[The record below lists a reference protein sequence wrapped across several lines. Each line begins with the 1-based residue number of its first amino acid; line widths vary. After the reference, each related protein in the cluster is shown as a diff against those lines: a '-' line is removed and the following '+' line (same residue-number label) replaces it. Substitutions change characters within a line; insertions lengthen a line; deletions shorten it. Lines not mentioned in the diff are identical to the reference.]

1 MILLFTLYFIV
12 FRVNNKVKSFLEYL
26 FEAKSKSGSVD
37 PEKTIHEFLTAVVL
51 VNKKLLDITTLNSQ
65 NFAAFCK
72 NLDKNEINLNSI
84 IVGTG
89 LSDNSIN
96 SYKNYFLTNAYK
108 DQKNGTKKIDKDIFG
123 VLARAISAAQ
133 AIVNTYRLNTI
144 ENVYLTGNVWHSD
157 IKVYKD
163 IAENPLINEY
173 GIKDFNSSDIVL
185 IATTEDGNREAFG
198 ISLKHARNI
207 KERPTVLN
215 AALYKALNNVKIDSD
230 ESNLLPS
237 DKCKTLGDQLETTTK
252 EWFIDTVK
260 NNLSVLVGDEQQNDL
275 YIPDSVWKHAKV
287 VELKENEKVKEKIKA
302 ELSNMTVNTFAKTFN
317 KILMNN
323 TEIDKGKRIKDHTRT
338 IINSL
343 LGDKQNSCFAKMV
356 DVCQQYSTDVAEM
369 LVALI
374 FRSSLRKLKNI
385 SDEKIKKIISE
396 LNEYKDKELLNFNFA
411 LVTGL
416 EQQERV
422 SEAEAKEKSITIVPG
437 TCETAEQF
445 DNLLVKFTPDT
456 GKNKNYELILT
467 PDGKSSEKSSIP
479 ATDNA
484 AKSESNPAKVFID
497 LVWKDENGKEVTVA
511 NLNIR
516 YKGSYTPSPQFQG
529 TISDEFLNLLSDKEK
544 LSNKE
549 K

>member
-1 MILLFTLYFIV
+1 M
-12 FRVNNKVKSFLEYL
+12 
-26 FEAKSKSGSVD
+26 
-37 PEKTIHEFLTAVVL
+37 
-51 VNKKLLDITTLNSQ
+51 
-65 NFAAFCK
+65 
-72 NLDKNEINLNSI
+72 
-84 IVGTG
+84 
-89 LSDNSIN
+89 
-96 SYKNYFLTNAYK
+96 
-108 DQKNGTKKIDKDIFG
+108 
-123 VLARAISAAQ
+123 
-133 AIVNTYRLNTI
+133 
-144 ENVYLTGNVWHSD
+144 
-157 IKVYKD
+157 
-163 IAENPLINEY
+163 
-173 GIKDFNSSDIVL
+173 
-185 IATTEDGNREAFG
+185 
-198 ISLKHARNI
+198 
-207 KERPTVLN
+207 
-215 AALYKALNNVKIDSD
+215 
-230 ESNLLPS
+230 
-237 DKCKTLGDQLETTTK
+237 
-252 EWFIDTVK
+252 TVK
-260 NNLSVLVGDEQQNDL
+260 
-275 YIPDSVWKHAKV
+275 
-287 VELKENEKVKEKIKA
+287 
-302 ELSNMTVNTFAKTFN
+302 TFAKTFN
-317 KILMNN
+317 KILMND

-343 LGDKQNSCFAKMV
+343 LSDKQNSCFAKMV

-385 SDEKIKKIISE
+385 SDEKIKKIISQ

-479 ATDNA
+479 ATDDA

-529 TISDEFLNLLSDKEK
+529 TISDEFLNLLSDK
-544 LSNKE
+544 
-549 K
+549 

>member
-51 VNKKLLDITTLNSQ
+51 VNKDLLDITTLNSQ
-65 NFAAFCK
+65 NFSAFCE

-84 IVGTG
+84 VVGTDQ
-89 LSDNSIN
+89 SDNSIN

-185 IATTEDGNREAFG
+185 IATTKDGNREAFG

-237 DKCKTLGDQLETTTK
+237 DKCKALGDQLETTTK

-287 VELKENEKVKEKIKA
+287 VELKENEKVKEKIKE
-302 ELSNMTVNTFAKTFN
+302 ELSNMTVKTFAKTFN
-317 KILMNN
+317 KILMND

-445 DNLLVKFTPDT
+445 DDLLVKFVPDDT
-456 GKNKNYELILT
+456 GKNKNYELVLT
-467 PDGKSSEKSSIP
+467 PYDKSPEKPSIP
-479 ATDNA
+479 ATDKA
-484 AKSESNPAKVFID
+484 AKTDSNPAKVFLD

-529 TISDEFLNLLSDKEK
+529 TISDEFLNLLS
-544 LSNKE
+544 NK
-549 K
+549 